1 MSKKYSVKPRKVDLQ
16 KTRQDLLN
24 ALVEG
29 NQLISIRLLDNAIA
43 LRWEPSIVYVNV
55 IAHCLAEIG
64 SRWHSG
70 ELTIATEHR
79 ATQLALRLL
88 ARAQDTYATSRRV
101 GRRAVITSVEG
112 DNHIIGGLTFADLL
126 RFEGWHVD
134 FLGADSPVDSVVDI
148 VEREAPDLVGLSVT
162 IEEYLPNAAKTV
174 SDLNRLDPNPVIVV
188 GGAAAGTPSAMKALI
203 KADFIGADAVEAV
216 NWTQQ
221 KFNLD
226 ESSVSL
232 EVMLSDLGSKIQALR
247 KDRGMNQQR
256 LATEAGLDRSY
267 VSAIEHGKQNVSF
280 ATLKGISDALGVEIG
295 ELISD

>member
-29 NQLISIRLLDNAIA
+29 NQLTSIRLLDNAIA

-174 SDLNRLDPNPVIVV
+174 SDLNRLHPNPVIVV
-188 GGAAAGTPSAMKALI
+188 GGAAVGTPSAMKALI
-203 KADFIGADAVEAV
+203 EADFIGADAVEAV

-256 LATEAGLDRSY
+256 LAAEAGLDRSY

>member
-1 MSKKYSVKPRKVDLQ
+1 
-16 KTRQDLLN
+16 
-24 ALVEG
+24 
-29 NQLISIRLLDNAIA
+29 
-43 LRWEPSIVYVNV
+43 
-55 IAHCLAEIG
+55 
-64 SRWHSG
+64 
-70 ELTIATEHR
+70 
-79 ATQLALRLL
+79 
-88 ARAQDTYATSRRV
+88 
-101 GRRAVITSVEG
+101 VEG

-174 SDLNRLDPNPVIVV
+174 SDLNRLHPNPVIVV

-203 KADFIGADAVEAV
+203 EADFIGADAVEAV

-256 LATEAGLDRSY
+256 LAAEAGLDRSY

>member
-29 NQLISIRLLDNAIA
+29 NQLTSIRLLDNAIA

-174 SDLNRLDPNPVIVV
+174 SDLNRLHPNPVIVV

-203 KADFIGADAVEAV
+203 EADFIGADAVEAV

-256 LATEAGLDRSY
+256 LAAEAGLDRSY